1 MVSEK
6 SLNERKQWKKR
17 ARTVVKRH
25 YVIFVILCLVG
36 IFYGTEFNYVVT
48 HTQDTYR
55 FMTSVSQ
62 KLDDNSLMELA
73 KNVLWDVDE
82 GAAEGVE
89 ALTEAGNELS
99 SALKGSANEKLTSIV
114 GGNRGALSSVV
125 DMFSSGQL
133 LYMLFNATKSITHS
147 ADVIII
153 ILIIISVL
161 IAAFL
166 WVFLKNV
173 YSAILRRMFLEA
185 RLYDEVPFSHVLHFK
200 IYGRWIRASLTM
212 LLKTVFLT
220 LWWLT
225 LVGGVIKMF
234 SYRQVPYI
242 VAENPDI
249 SPREA
254 ITLSRRIM
262 DGHKMEA
269 FKIELSYVGWHILGL
284 CTFGF
289 AEALWV
295 LPYKTATYAEYYAYV
310 RACAKENGVEGA
322 ELLNDDC
329 LFEKAGRDVL
339 EKTYADIEKQKDF
352 IDANRVALPPVKA
365 FFAKNCG
372 LWIGS
377 DAKKA
382 QYDEVDNV
390 RQQIVVER
398 AAIRGEL
405 YPQRLNPLWNE
416 ENNQAVKDARYIRT
430 YTVWALVLFFFI
442 FSFVGWA
449 WEVSIHLVNDG
460 EFINRGVM
468 HGPWLPVYGGGVS
481 LILIALAR
489 WRRSPLREA
498 VLIILLC
505 GTVEYMTSYYL
516 EVTKGMRWWDYTGY
530 FLNLDGRICCEGL
543 MVFAVGGMAAVYFL
557 TPFLDSLLSK
567 LPTKLL
573 VTASI
578 VLVLAFVADVIY
590 SHNVPNIGEGI
601 TDYDEYK
608 GSSTLLLADS
618 STDPDDVI
626 YNERQAES

>member
-1 MVSEK
+1 MANETT
-6 SLNERKQWKKR
+6 LNERKQWKKR
-17 ARTVVKRH
+17 ARTIVKRH
-25 YVIFVILCLVG
+25 YVMFVILCLVG
-36 IFYGTEFNYVVT
+36 MFYGTEFNYVVT
-48 HTQDTYR
+48 HTENTYR
-55 FMTSVSQ
+55 ALANISH
-62 KLDDNSLMELA
+62 ELED
-73 KNVLWDVDE
+73 KTLQEFTKELFSGGDGE
-82 GAAEGVE
+82 TAEGIAILQME
-89 ALTEAGNELS
+89 KELS
-99 SALKGSANEKLTSIV
+99 SEIKGRANAKLTAIV

-125 DMFSSGQL
+125 DMFNSGQL
-133 LYMLFNATKSITHS
+133 LYMIVDATRSMANAK
-147 ADVIII
+147 DIIKI
-153 ILIIISVL
+153 ILIIFSVL
-161 IAAFL
+161 ISVFL

-185 RLYDEVPFSHVLHFK
+185 RLYEEVPFSHVLHFK
-200 IYGRWIRASLTM
+200 IFGRWIRASLTM

-225 LVGGVIKMF
+225 LVGGVIKTF

-249 SPREA
+249 SPKEA

-269 FKIELSYVGWHILGL
+269 FKIELSYVGWHILGF
-284 CTFGF
+284 CTLGF

-295 LPYKTATYAEYYAYV
+295 LPYKTATYSEYYAYV

-322 ELLNDDC
+322 ELLNDDS
-329 LFEKAGRDVL
+329 LFEKADREVL
-339 EKTYADIEKQKDF
+339 EKTYADIEKHKEF
-352 IDANRVALPPVKA
+352 IDANRVALAPVKA

-377 DAKKA
+377 DTEKA

-390 RQQIVVER
+390 RQQIVEER

-405 YPQRLNPLWNE
+405 YPQRLNPLWKE
-416 ENNQAVKDARYIRT
+416 ENNLAVKDARYIRT
-430 YTVWALVLFFFI
+430 YTVWVIVLFFFI

-449 WEVSIHLVNDG
+449 WEVSIHLVEDG

-481 LILIALAR
+481 LILVALAR
-489 WRRSPLREA
+489 WRRSPLKEA

-505 GTVEYMTSYYL
+505 GVVEYMTSYYL
-516 EVTKGMRWWDYTGY
+516 EMTKGMRWWDYTGY

-557 TPFLDSLLSK
+557 APFVGSLLSK

-578 VLVLAFVADVIY
+578 VLVLAFVADVVY
-590 SHNVPNIGEGI
+590 SHYVPNIGEGI
-601 TDYDEYK
+601 TDYDAYK

-618 STDPDDVI
+618 GLDSG
-626 YNERQAES
+626 YHQ

>member
-1 MVSEK
+1 MVSEATI
-6 SLNERKQWKKR
+6 NERKQWKKR
-17 ARTVVKRH
+17 AKTIVKRH
-25 YVIFVILCLVG
+25 YVMFVILCLVA

-48 HTQDTYR
+48 HADDTYR
-55 FMTSVSQ
+55 FISSIT
-62 KLDDNSLMELA
+62 LGADDNPLMGVAKEMLA
-73 KNVLWDVDE
+73 GVDE
-82 GAAEGVE
+82 DAVE
-89 ALTEAGNELS
+89 KVEELQEAGNEIS
-99 SALKGSANEKLTSIV
+99 SDIKGSANEKLTAIV
-114 GGNRGALSSVV
+114 GGNRGAMSSVV
-125 DMFSSGQL
+125 DMFSSGRL
-133 LYMLFNATKSITHS
+133 LYMIFNVTKSIAHS
-147 ADVIII
+147 SDIII
-153 ILIIISVL
+153 IVLIIISAL
-161 IAAFL
+161 ISVFL

-173 YSAILRRMFLEA
+173 YAAILRRMFLEA
-185 RLYDEVPFSHVLHFK
+185 RLYENVPFSHVLHFK

-249 SPREA
+249 SPKEA

-269 FKIELSYVGWHILGL
+269 FKIELSYIGWHILGF
-284 CTFGF
+284 CTLGF

-310 RACAKENGVEGA
+310 RTCAKENGVEGV

-329 LFEKAGRDVL
+329 LFAKAGRNVL
-339 EKTYADIEKQKDF
+339 EKTYADIEKHKEF
-352 IDANRVALPPVKA
+352 IDANRVTLAPVKA

-377 DAKKA
+377 EVGKA

-390 RQQIVVER
+390 RQQIVAER

-405 YPQRLNPLWNE
+405 YPQRLNPLWKE
-416 ENNQAVKDARYIRT
+416 EDNRAVKDARFIRT
-430 YTVWALVLFFFI
+430 YTVWAVVLFFFI

-449 WEVSIHLVNDG
+449 WEVSIHLVEDG
-460 EFINRGVM
+460 VFINRGVM

-481 LILIALAR
+481 LILVALAR
-489 WRRSPLREA
+489 WRRSPLKEA

-505 GTVEYMTSYYL
+505 GFVEFMTSYYL

-573 VTASI
+573 ATASI

-590 SHNVPNIGEGI
+590 SHYVPNIGEGI

-608 GSSTLLLADS
+608 GSSTLLLSDS
-618 STDPDDVI
+618 RP
-626 YNERQAES
+626 NP

>member
-1 MVSEK
+1 MASETIL
-6 SLNERKQWKKR
+6 SERKQWKKR
-17 ARTVVKRH
+17 AKAIVKRH
-25 YVIFVILCLVG
+25 YVMFVILCLVAM
-36 IFYGTEFNYVVT
+36 FYGTEFNYVVT
-48 HTQDTYR
+48 HTENTYR
-55 FMTSVSQ
+55 VLTNISH
-62 KLDDNSLMELA
+62 EL
-73 KNVLWDVDE
+73 KDKTLHEFTEELFSGGDGN
-82 GAAEGVE
+82 AAEGIAILQVE
-89 ALTEAGNELS
+89 NELS
-99 SALKGSANEKLTSIV
+99 SEIKSRANAKLTAIV

-125 DMFSSGQL
+125 DMFNSGQL
-133 LYMLFNATKSITHS
+133 LYMLVDATRSMAHS
-147 ADVIII
+147 KDIII
-153 ILIIISVL
+153 IIMIMGSVL
-161 IAAFL
+161 ISLFL

-173 YSAILRRMFLEA
+173 YTAILRRMFLEA
-185 RLYDEVPFSHVLHFK
+185 RLYEEVPFFHVLHFK

-212 LLKTVFLT
+212 LLRTAFLT

-225 LVGGVIKMF
+225 LVGGVIKTF

-249 SPREA
+249 SPKEA

-269 FKIELSYVGWHILGL
+269 FKIELSYVGWHILGF
-284 CTFGF
+284 CTLGF

-339 EKTYADIEKQKDF
+339 EKTYADIEKHKEF
-352 IDANRVALPPVKA
+352 IDANRVTLAPVKA

-377 DAKKA
+377 DAGKA

-390 RQQIVVER
+390 RQQITEER

-405 YPQRLNPLWNE
+405 YPQRLNPLWKE
-416 ENNQAVKDARYIRT
+416 ENNLAIKDARAIRT
-430 YTVWALVLFFFI
+430 YTVWVVILFFFI

-449 WEVSIHLVNDG
+449 WEVSIHLVEDG

-481 LILIALAR
+481 LILVALAR
-489 WRRSPLREA
+489 WRRSPLKEV

-505 GTVEYMTSYYL
+505 GVVEYMTSYYL
-516 EVTKGMRWWDYTGY
+516 EMTKGMRWWDYTGY

-557 TPFLDSLLSK
+557 APFVDSLLSK
-567 LPTKLL
+567 LPMKLL

-578 VLVLAFVADVIY
+578 VLVLAFVADVVY
-590 SHNVPNIGEGI
+590 SHYVPNIGEGI

-608 GSSTLLLADS
+608 GSSTLMLPDS
-618 STDPDDVI
+618 STDSAA
-626 YNERQAES
+626 YNERQDG